1 MNDSQQNPK
10 EKYTKLFQEIRSSK
24 NETIL
29 QKIYNDLIENKSN
42 LLDNDIIPFQFSND
56 LIWLLCNNIIDLKI
70 QSDIFK
76 LYIDSFLSFK
86 VKPENLQKLTFLD
99 QIFKYDSFLYK
110 STADTEDFSC
120 FIKKYFDKYFPKN
133 KNIKLEKGDIVDV
146 FISEKDLLSDIFYGW
161 TQLPIKRIENNYLI
175 FNDYD
180 DENKELKFL
189 IDSYEI
195 QEKNTFVSDEEMKW
209 RNDLSRG
216 MKIDFL
222 NNRRLW
228 VEATVLNV
236 LSNNAVIWPLGAQQG
251 DNAIRSIYSPLIRPL
266 STFSFKYDELEQNY
280 FQYLYYN
287 TYFSKFNYC
296 LPPPK
301 IVEGKETNFLI
312 PNNYLPYHCLF
323 FYDIFNYFINK
334 LINGKFFESE
344 NEENLSIEYI
354 FKILDILNKGFE
366 ILNQIFFAKYFNDLI
381 FPRIKNILLKISLDK
396 KKNISMIMISK
407 ILEIS
412 QKFSSLNSYIFQ
424 QPKFFLEFILN
435 FGNNCFKESEN
446 LEKRLVGLNSILSG
460 LKFLDF
466 FSQHKIYHE
475 YNIIFFKTI
484 LNDENNDFFQLLF
497 NKSDVHEQLILK
509 GKEIAITLYKHNLLD
524 SKDINKLYNFAISS
538 QEGSEGCNQLYSI
551 LTEITRDMSLDQSQ
565 VMIDKI
571 ITFPIEQIR
580 RDDVNLIFSIIQFI
594 KSENDYKKT
603 INTAL
608 DYVYQFIVNDIIKGK
623 NFISDFTKTISYL
636 SNDDNIFFAS
646 YYIEK
651 IINELLKKI
660 NLRETEFFYDF
671 LSYFIIS
678 FGVGIKDK
686 MKEKF
691 VEYLNNNNNSKKLLD
706 NLIEN
711 LENDSNGE
719 GGISPEKKNVH
730 IIAILDSIK
739 SILFF
744 TEYTNFFTT
753 ESIMKLCD
761 IFLFT
766 KKKPEKQTEFLRS
779 LTFFKRNHL
788 MNIEEFCEKFY
799 TKFDLYLSEINRDNY
814 YEYFDIIDEEYAEM
828 VLKFYQTINNLEE
841 DSDNENDNISEI
853 CFIKKNPLELKYFE
867 IVWKMFTK
875 VNQSQLMEQFL
886 SNFSLRLFTPKERYE
901 IWNIIIKKIFDEEEN
916 FVDDKIVLNMIN
928 NIVSFSEIFGTGGV
942 ISHSLEKIKK
952 IPIKLFIKSKFEF
965 FSDLELTENIYTT
978 STLYEVKKEIQ
989 KKYFLDPIFIDF
1001 SKFNNTEFFS
1011 DSNGKNLCS
1020 IFNLENTLT
1029 SSLASVKKEQLEKKY
1044 TLNMQKSRELYRM
1057 KKLNLIDENN
1067 PHLFNEKA
1075 KSVFKSIFK
1084 RVTHNTEIMNKKTY
1098 KDFYTQSTGYQS
1110 QYMDPATEHNF
1121 DRYDKDKKGFWTFD
1135 EFLEFYFDCYNDNK
1149 RYHIFYNLGNL
1160 GYRNDLELY
1169 NTPLDKN
1176 SPIYYEE
1183 NNISE
1188 YMPRYFIGNNLDY
1201 MNKLFSFSL
1210 SYDKSVH
1217 ELAQKIIK
1225 ELSTM
1230 AQMKNLIFEKNI
1242 ENEKII
1248 DDLLEKDNLEMRTYA
1263 FNIILSELEK
1273 NSENNNQEIQLA
1285 INAFIDKNL
1294 EKIINNF
1301 DDYINNLKEEIKNDR
1316 NYNNK
1321 ENTFSLKRLINDSN
1335 LFEFIQKF
1343 DDINIEN
1350 KEESIITFVSN
1361 FQLKEQILQK
1371 FNFEKLFNI
1380 VISFLN
1386 IQKEQIKT
1394 VIYDIKFSFN
1404 IILLIFI
1411 LLEKSSDNDINK
1423 IKEIIYNNYISNI
1436 VNLSKSPLIKCKR
1449 LLQFANEFILI
1460 LKQEDNNF
1468 VSKIKEEMIKEILKY
1483 DVLNRPFLSKNYIF
1497 IVFKDIINILI
1508 RKDENYESF
1517 FELFKSIINIIS
1529 DKKIFLREI
1538 LITNYL
1544 EILSLIITKLKEKNI
1559 NKINEYDFTDLLFL
1573 LINDYLI
1580 NTKNNINRNYSKYN
1594 DKEYIGTL
1602 FELIE
1607 NIISINPI
1615 KYLFY
1620 FFENDEIKNIKIKH
1634 LSILPDDKVNYDPKL
1649 ELKNNTNYLGLKN
1662 LSSLC
1667 YMNSVIQQFYMIPIF
1682 RQCILNLKINN
1693 NEYKLQE
1700 KEDVD
1705 DLLFQLTKMFYYL
1718 TYSDKSYYNP
1728 KSFVFSFKD
1737 YDGNP
1742 TNPNIQCDAQ
1752 EFLTRFIEKIEDSI
1766 KNTSERFLCHNI
1778 LGGTTLQQ
1786 IICTNSE
1793 CKNISERRESIIYL
1807 SLDIK
1812 GNNTIDDCLDK
1823 YIGEEKIEDYHCE
1836 KCDKKITHIKKVL
1849 VDKLPNILIIHLQR
1863 IAFNYE
1869 TFLMEKIN
1877 DEVSFERKINIKKY
1891 TVNKNNKNIDNEQ
1904 FEYDFIGVIIHGGTA
1919 QYGHYYSIIMSQD
1932 GKDENKFLKFN
1943 DTSVTEIS
1951 RDALD
1956 NEIKY
1961 SNNRD
1966 YNPSPY
1972 MLLYKKKI
1980 KNPVLLN
1987 IREIND
1993 NNILDSLKDDN
2004 IINIKEKEINYEV
2017 YKDEKDAIEKNNMND
2032 NIDKEIILKEN
2043 KLIGHLIS
2051 YDDALKYINKI
2062 NENINEENIPF
2073 KSIIFEENI
2082 KFCNDKKIYS
2092 SSFAYFI
2099 NRITKIIL
2107 DEIEKDN
2114 NISDKYIPIIKL
2126 INDYLFNIFSI
2137 SWHKDD
2143 LKQTIEN
2150 IVSIIKY
2157 MPNYLS
2163 YFIKEIFDPK
2173 KEILLQDYLLTKDSK
2188 LGEAFSNYFAKI
2200 LILSIEN
2207 NIETETVFQI
2217 IKYYTDKIPVEISK
2231 KWTEMEFFN
2240 NFILILV
2247 ENSEIIKK
2255 KFLSEEFIS
2264 KLIDFILGKESPL
2277 YKGDER
2283 YENKINKGKL
2293 GPLVRS
2299 IALLY
2304 QYYINNKTKDENLKI
2319 SEQDEKMI
2327 NHIPFYEKI
2336 ILENYDEK
2344 GSSILINIILDSS
2357 VDKNGPIN
2365 KEGIDLVIKL
2375 KIPSSKSVDNIISSI
2390 GLIDKI
2396 LESANES
2403 NEKKELVDIIFGV
2416 PSLILENEEPKICYV
2431 SGRYFHY
2438 YSILNNIAYKKEIN
2452 EDTIPLLLNIFKLLH
2467 KYKDAFNYLRR
2478 LPAPNSHTYDYLE
2491 FLMKLYV
2498 ETKEKIDTEG
2508 DEKIKYDKKL
2518 YDELNLQMEDFCQKY
2533 DINLEYIKIDNRI
2546 CIRKYMY
2553 IFGIKFELISS
2564 IKGLKNIIIDNLMN
2578 HQDKVKV
2585 FYVRFY
2591 YYLTKDFNKVT
2602 FRFFS
2607 EKTNITYVKSSDHNS
2622 NLANLNLPQ
2631 YCLEGL
2637 FIQGNKDCN
2646 ISFSIPPYINSKLEV
2661 SIKQF
2666 EKYILFIKD
2675 FNLNNDSNDKDDR
2688 TFIDFDLTK
2697 LIINDEKKENNNN
2710 ISDYPENN
2718 KCQANDDAVMINCPV
2733 CGTANTID
2741 EDNQVFQCFFC
2752 SASLF

>member
-1 MNDSQQNPK
+1 M
-10 EKYTKLFQEIRSSK
+10 
-24 NETIL
+24 
-29 QKIYNDLIENKSN
+29 
-42 LLDNDIIPFQFSND
+42 
-56 LIWLLCNNIIDLKI
+56 
-70 QSDIFK
+70 
-76 LYIDSFLSFK
+76 
-86 VKPENLQKLTFLD
+86 D

-133 KNIKLEKGDIVDV
+133 KNIKLEVGDIVDV

-175 FNDYD
+175 FDDYD

-189 IDSYEI
+189 MDSYEI
-195 QEKNTFVSDEEMKW
+195 QEKNTFVSEEEIKW
-209 RNDLSRG
+209 RKELSRG
-216 MKIDFL
+216 KKIDFL
-222 NNRRLW
+222 NNRRAW
-228 VEATVLNV
+228 VEASIINV
-236 LSNNAVIWPLGAQQG
+236 LSNNAVILALGAQQG
-251 DNAIRSIYSPLIRPL
+251 DTCIRSIYSPLIRPL
-266 STFSFKYDELEQNY
+266 YTFSFKYDEMEQNY

-312 PNNYLPYHCLF
+312 PNNYLTYHCLF

-334 LINGKFFESE
+334 LISGNFFGSE

-381 FPRIKNILLKISLDK
+381 FPRIKNILLKISMDK

-407 ILEIS
+407 IIEIS
-412 QKFSSLNSYIFQ
+412 QKFLSLNSYFFQ

-435 FGNNCFKESEN
+435 FGSNCFKESEN
-446 LEKRLVGLNSILSG
+446 LEKRILGLNSILSG
-460 LKFLDF
+460 LKLLDF
-466 FSQHKIYHE
+466 FTQHKLYHE

-484 LNDENNDFFQLLF
+484 LSDENNDFFQLLF
-497 NKSDVHEQLILK
+497 NKSDIHEQLILK
-509 GKEIAITLYKHNLLD
+509 GKEIAITLYRHNLLD

-538 QEGSEGCNQLYSI
+538 QEGTESCVQLYSI
-551 LTEITRDMSLDQSQ
+551 LTEISRDMSLDQSQ
-565 VMIDKI
+565 VMISKI

-594 KSENDYKKT
+594 KNENNYKKS
-603 INTAL
+603 INNAL
-608 DYVYQFIVNDIIKGK
+608 DYIYQFIVNDIIKGK
-623 NFISDFTKTISYL
+623 NFINDFTKTISFL
-636 SNDDNIFFAS
+636 QNDDNIFFAS

-678 FGVGIKDK
+678 FNVGIKDK
-686 MKEKF
+686 MKDKI
-691 VEYLNNNNNSKKLLD
+691 VEYLKNNNNSKKLLD

-711 LENDSNGE
+711 IENNGNGE
-719 GGISPEKKNVH
+719 GEIIPEKKNVH

-744 TEYTNFFTT
+744 TGYTNFFTT

-766 KKKPEKQTEFLRS
+766 KKKQEKQTEFLRS
-779 LTFFKRNHL
+779 LTFFKRNNL
-788 MNIEEFCEKFY
+788 MNVEEFCEKFFK
-799 TKFDLYLSEINRDNY
+799 KFDLYLSEINRDNY
-814 YEYFDIIDEEYAEM
+814 YEYFDIIDDEYTEM
-828 VLKFYQTINNLEE
+828 TLKFYQTINNLEE
-841 DSDNENDNISEI
+841 DTDNENDNISEA
-853 CFIKKNPLELKYFE
+853 CFIKKNPLTLKYFDV
-867 IVWKMFTK
+867 VWKMFTK
-875 VNQSQLMEQFL
+875 VNQSYLMEEFL

-901 IWNIIIKKIFDEEEN
+901 IWKIIIKKIFDEEN
-916 FVDDKIVLNMIN
+916 FVEDKIALNMIN

-952 IPIKLFIKSKFEF
+952 IPIKISIKSKFDPF
-965 FSDLELTENIYTT
+965 PDLDLTENIYTT
-978 STLYEVKKEIQ
+978 ITLYEVKKEIQ
-989 KKYFLDPIFIDF
+989 KKYNLDPIFIDF
-1001 SKFNNTEFFS
+1001 SKFNNTELFS
-1011 DSNGKNLCS
+1011 DSNGKNLCF
-1020 IFNLENTLT
+1020 IFNLENTST
-1029 SSLASVKKEQLEKKY
+1029 SSLSSLKKEQLENKY
-1044 TLNMQKSRELYRM
+1044 ILNMQKSRELYRM
-1057 KKLNLIDENN
+1057 KKYNLIDESN
-1067 PHLFNEKA
+1067 PHHFNEKA
-1075 KSVFKSIFK
+1075 ISVFKSIFK
-1084 RVTHNTEIMNKKTY
+1084 KVTHGSEIMDKKTY
-1098 KDFYTQSTGYQS
+1098 KSFYTQSTGYQC
-1110 QYMDPATEHNF
+1110 QNMDPATEHNF
-1121 DRYDKDKKGFWTFD
+1121 DRYDKEKKGFWNFD
-1135 EFLEFYFDCYNDNK
+1135 DFLEFYFDCYKDNK
-1149 RYHIFYNLGNL
+1149 RYHIFYNLSNL

-1183 NNISE
+1183 NNICE
-1188 YMPRYFIGNNLDY
+1188 YMPRYFIGNNLEY

-1217 ELAQKIIK
+1217 ELSQKIIK

-1230 AQMKNLIFEKNI
+1230 GQMKNLIFDKNT

-1248 DDLLEKDNLEMRTYA
+1248 DDLLKKDNLEMRTYA
-1263 FNIILSELEK
+1263 FTIILSELEK
-1273 NSENNNQEIQLA
+1273 NNENNNKEIQLA

-1301 DDYINNLKEEIKNDR
+1301 VDYINNLKIEIKNDK

-1321 ENTFSLKRLINDSN
+1321 ENTQFIQFLNYYHVNIQIILFSLKRLTNESN
-1335 LFEFIQKF
+1335 LYEFIQKF
-1343 DDINIEN
+1343 DDID
-1350 KEESIITFVSN
+1350 KDRDSIIPLVSN
-1361 FQLKEQILQK
+1361 FQLKGEILNK
-1371 FNFEKLFNI
+1371 FNIEKLFNI

-1386 IQKEQIKT
+1386 IQKDHTKT
-1394 VIYDIKFSFN
+1394 LIYDLKFSFN

-1411 LLEKSSDNDINK
+1411 LLEKNIDNNNK
-1423 IKEIIYNNYISNI
+1423 VKEIIYNSYISYI
-1436 VNLSKSPLIKCKR
+1436 VNLCKSPLIKCKR
-1449 LLQFANEFILI
+1449 LFQFANEFILI

-1483 DVLNRPFLSKNYIF
+1483 DVLNRQFLSKNIIF
-1497 IVFKDIINILI
+1497 IILKDIIKILI
-1508 RKDENYESF
+1508 KKNENYESF

-1529 DKKIFLREI
+1529 DKNIFLKEI

-1544 EILSLIITKLKEKNI
+1544 EILSLIITKLKEMNI
-1559 NKINEYDFTDLLFL
+1559 NKIKEYDFSGILLL
-1573 LINDYLI
+1573 LMNDCLI
-1580 NTKNNINRNYSKYN
+1580 NTKKNLNRNYSKYN
-1594 DKEYIGTL
+1594 GQEYIGTL

-1607 NIISINPI
+1607 SIISINPI

-1620 FFENDEIKNIKIKH
+1620 FFENDDIKNIKIKH
-1634 LSILPDDKVNYDPKL
+1634 LSILPDNKVNYDPKL

-1693 NEYKLQE
+1693 SEYKLKE

-1705 DLLFQLTKMFYYL
+1705 NLLFQLTKMFYYL
-1718 TYSDKSYYNP
+1718 TYSDKSYYDP

-1766 KNTSERFLCHNI
+1766 KDTSERFLCHNI

-1786 IICTNSE
+1786 IICTNEE
-1793 CKNISERRESIIYL
+1793 CKNISEKRESIIYL
-1807 SLDIK
+1807 PLDIK

-1823 YIGEEKIEDYHCE
+1823 YIGEEKIEDYQCE
-1836 KCDKKITHIKKVL
+1836 KCKKKITHIKKVL
-1849 VDKLPNILIIHLQR
+1849 MDELPNILIIHFQR

-1877 DEVSFERKINIKKY
+1877 DDVSFERKLNIKKY
-1891 TVNKNNKNIDNEQ
+1891 TVNKNNKNINNEQ

-1919 QYGHYYSIIMSQD
+1919 QYGHYYSIIINQD
-1932 GKDENKFLKFN
+1932 SKDENKLLKFN
-1943 DTSVTEIS
+1943 DTSVTEITQKS
-1951 RDALD
+1951 LES
-1956 NEIKY
+1956 EIQY

-1966 YNPSPY
+1966 YNPSAY

-1993 NNILDSLKDDN
+1993 NNILDLLKDDKN
-2004 IINIKEKEINYEV
+2004 INIKENEINYEV
-2017 YKDEKDAIEKNNMND
+2017 YKDEKDAIEKNKMNE
-2032 NIDKEIILKEN
+2032 NIDKEIILKDN

-2062 NENINEENIPF
+2062 NNNINEENIPF

-2114 NISDKYIPIIKL
+2114 NISEKYIPIIKL

-2137 SWHKDD
+2137 SWYKDD
-2143 LKQTIEN
+2143 LKETMEN
-2150 IVSIIKY
+2150 IVSILKY
-2157 MPNYLS
+2157 MPNYS
-2163 YFIKEIFDPK
+2163 TYFIKEIFDPK
-2173 KEILLQDYLLTKDSK
+2173 KEILLYDNLLTKDSK
-2188 LGEAFSNYFAKI
+2188 LGEAFSYYLAKI
-2200 LILSIEN
+2200 LILGIEN
-2207 NIETETVFQI
+2207 DIEIETVFQI

-2231 KWTEMEFFN
+2231 KWSEMEYFN

-2255 KFLSEEFIS
+2255 KFLSEEILS

-2283 YENKINKGKL
+2283 YENKNNKGRL
-2293 GPLVRS
+2293 GPLIRS

-2304 QYYINNKTKDENLKI
+2304 QYYIDNKTKDENLKI

-2327 NHIPFYEKI
+2327 NYIPFYEKI

-2344 GSSILINIILDSS
+2344 ASSILINILLDSS
-2357 VDKNGPIN
+2357 LNKDGAIN
-2365 KEGIDLVIKL
+2365 KEGIDLIIKL
-2375 KIPSSKSVDNIISSI
+2375 KIPSSKNVDNIISSI
-2390 GLIDKI
+2390 SLIEKV
-2396 LESANES
+2396 LETVKEE
-2403 NEKKELVDIIFGV
+2403 NEKKELIEIIFGI
-2416 PSLILENEEPKICYV
+2416 PSLIVEAEEPKICYI
-2431 SGRYFHY
+2431 SGRYFQC
-2438 YSILNNIAYKKEIN
+2438 YSILNNIASKKEIN
-2452 EDTIPLLLNIFKLLH
+2452 EETIPLLLNVFKLLY
-2467 KYKDAFNYLRR
+2467 KYNDAFHYVRR
-2478 LPAPNSHTYDYLE
+2478 LPAPNSHTYNYLE
-2491 FLMKLYV
+2491 YLIKLYI
-2498 ETKEKIDTEG
+2498 ETKDKIDNEG

-2518 YDELNLQMEDFCQKY
+2518 YDELNLHMDNFCKKY
-2533 DINLEYIKIDNRI
+2533 NIKLEYIKNNNRI
-2546 CIRKYMY
+2546 CIRNYMY
-2553 IFGIKFELISS
+2553 IFAIKFDLITS
-2564 IKGLKNIIIDNLMN
+2564 IKNLRTVIIDNLMN
-2578 HQDKVKV
+2578 YQDKIKV
-2585 FYVRFY
+2585 FYIRFY
-2591 YYLTKDFNKVT
+2591 YYLTKDFNKVS
-2602 FRFFS
+2602 FRFFT
-2607 EKTNITYVKSSDHNS
+2607 EKTNINFTKSSDHNNYLS
-2622 NLANLNLPQ
+2622 NLNLPQ

-2646 ISFSIPPYINSKLEV
+2646 LSFSIAPYINSKMEIL
-2661 SIKQF
+2661 IKQF

-2675 FNLNNDSNDKDDR
+2675 FNLINDDDDKDER
-2688 TFIDFDLTK
+2688 IFIDFDLRK
-2697 LIINDEKKENNNN
+2697 LIINDVKKEKNNE
-2710 ISDYPENN
+2710 ISEYPQNN
-2718 KCQANDDAVMINCPV
+2718 KYQANEDAVMINCPV
-2733 CGTANTID
+2733 CGTANVID
-2741 EDNQVFQCFFC
+2741 EDNQIFQCFFC